1 MSAPRRSVP
10 VVLLGLDLLM
20 IAVLLAALGLI
31 AAALGLPVVGR
42 W

>member
-1 MSAPRRSVP
+1 VSAPRRSVP
-10 VVLLGLDLLM
+10 VVLLALDLLM